1 MTLGSRMRFLAY
13 AICALLTAT
22 LGDVLVEAFQ
32 NIGAFGKTAIDANH
46 QGVLPVLGL
55 AAFLLVV
62 LAGSIARD
70 RFRFGEGFRVD
81 PLADI
86 ARDIARS
93 AVGVRLA
100 TIVGSSLAL
109 VSITEEYERGFGGG
123 LPFDLAHATFADALA
138 SLIVYVACAML
149 VTLGLGVVVR
159 ALASTCDAIARVV
172 AAFASLFER
181 RFGAVS
187 TTRARPCPTVF
198 QRSFR
203 LSGPFPDRAP
213 PVIA

>member
-1 MTLGSRMRFLAY
+1 MTLASRMRALAY

-32 NIGAFGKTAIDANH
+32 NCGAFGTSAIDANH

-62 LAGSIARD
+62 LAASIAHD
-70 RFRFGEGFRVD
+70 RFRCDAVRAD
-81 PLADI
+81 PLAEI

-100 TIVGSSLAL
+100 TIVAWSLAL
-109 VSITEEYERGFGGG
+109 VFVTEEYERGFGGG
-123 LPFDLAHATFADALA
+123 TPFDLAHATPGDALA
-138 SLIVYVACAML
+138 SLVVYVACAML
-149 VTLGLGVVVR
+149 VTLGLGIVVR
-159 ALASTCDAIARVV
+159 ALGSTCDAFARIV

-187 TTRARPCPTVF
+187 TSRARPRPIVF

-213 PVIA
+213 PVVA